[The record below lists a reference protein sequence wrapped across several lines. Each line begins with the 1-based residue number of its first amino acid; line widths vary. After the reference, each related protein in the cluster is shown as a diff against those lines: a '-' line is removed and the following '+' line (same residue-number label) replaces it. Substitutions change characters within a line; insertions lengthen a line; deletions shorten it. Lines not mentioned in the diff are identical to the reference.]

1 VLNKPVWEA
10 REIAGYFFLG
20 GLAGASSLVALGAE
34 ITGRPQLA
42 RGAKT
47 GAAAA
52 ASLSLVVLVKDLG
65 RPARFLNM
73 MRVFKPTSPMSVGTW
88 ILSGYAPAALAAA
101 ASDLT
106 GLAAPLGLAATGGAA
121 LLGPAVAAYTGVLIS
136 NTAVPAWHDARRMM
150 PFLFVSSAAAAA
162 GGLGLACAAQDEAG
176 PMYRLAVLGA
186 AAEVTA
192 EKLLERQL
200 EPVVGRA
207 YHEGRAG
214 KLLRAS
220 QALSVAG
227 AAGAIGGSLLIG
239 RRAGRVLRVG
249 AGAALLAAS
258 ACTRFGVFHAGMAS
272 AQDPAATI
280 EPQRARLQ
288 EPGAAG

>member
-1 VLNKPVWEA
+1 
-10 REIAGYFFLG
+10 
-20 GLAGASSLVALGAE
+20 
-34 ITGRPQLA
+34 
-42 RGAKT
+42 
-47 GAAAA
+47 
-52 ASLSLVVLVKDLG
+52 
-65 RPARFLNM
+65 
-73 MRVFKPTSPMSVGTW
+73 
-88 ILSGYAPAALAAA
+88 
-101 ASDLT
+101 
-106 GLAAPLGLAATGGAA
+106 
-121 LLGPAVAAYTGVLIS
+121 
-136 NTAVPAWHDARRMM
+136 
-150 PFLFVSSAAAAA
+150 
-162 GGLGLACAAQDEAG
+162 
-176 PMYRLAVLGA
+176 MYRLAVLGA